1 MSIYNPDD
9 NFCNDNHFSM
19 TLSLRTTD
27 SDVQTDE
34 TSDTFHTAQSNS
46 SFSPS
51 TSHESSNSVS
61 TQKIGNSSSSS
72 SDTKKVTPNHLMM
85 DSGVYVGENSN
96 TQNNLSTDEDSGS
109 CSSCELNSNNNLTLD
124 RPHCSLH
131 ILRKKIAAQK
141 AFIMKNLELEIDK
154 VQLDKQISE
163 LQDLQKKYFTMEK
176 QLQVKGDHET
186 CCSERKH
193 CDITPSP
200 STILTTSNN
209 NTFDSPT
216 DDCSI
221 APSMTRSCPT
231 IGGDN
236 EDETDQF
243 ITIPGFVLR
252 GAGKQTHYEYEVR
265 ISLADGRLSILRRYS
280 RFRQLHLSMKDC
292 YGAKVSWSKTV
303 IQGIRPEFNG
313 FKDCL
318 QIGRG

>member
-1 MSIYNPDD
+1 
-9 NFCNDNHFSM
+9 M

-51 TSHESSNSVS
+51 TSHESGTSEI
-61 TQKIGNSSSSS
+61 TQKIANSSSSS

-96 TQNNLSTDEDSGS
+96 IQSNLSTDEESGS
-109 CSSCELNSNNNLTLD
+109 CSSCEINSNNNLSLG

-154 VQLDKQISE
+154 VQLDKQINE
-163 LQDLQKKYFTMEK
+163 LQDLQKKYFAMEK
-176 QLQVKGDHET
+176 QLQVKGDHES
-186 CCSERKH
+186 CCSERKN
-193 CDITPSP
+193 CDITSP
-200 STILTTSNN
+200 SSIVTTSNN

-231 IGGDN
+231 IGADN
-236 EDETDQF
+236 EDENDQF

-265 ISLADGRLSILRRYS
+265 ICLGDGRLSILRRYS

-292 YGAKVSWSKTV
+292 YGAKVSYLT
-303 IQGIRPEFNG
+303 I
-313 FKDCL
+313 
-318 QIGRG
+318 

>member
-1 MSIYNPDD
+1 MSN
-9 NFCNDNHFSM
+9 SRM

-51 TSHESSNSVS
+51 ISHESGTSEN
-61 TQKIGNSSSSS
+61 TQKIGNTSSSSS
-72 SDTKKVTPNHLMM
+72 ETKKLTPNHLMM
-85 DSGVYVGENSN
+85 DSGVYVGEHSN
-96 TQNNLSTDEDSGS
+96 IQNNTSTDEESGS
-109 CSSCELNSNNNLTLD
+109 CSSCEMNSNNNLSLD

-154 VQLDKQISE
+154 VQLDKQINE
-163 LQDLQKKYFTMEK
+163 LQDLQKKYFAMEK
-176 QLQVKGDHET
+176 QLQGKGDHET
-186 CCSERKH
+186 CCSERKN

-200 STILTTSNN
+200 SSILTTSNN
-209 NTFDSPT
+209 NIFDSPT

-236 EDETDQF
+236 EDENDQF

-265 ISLADGRLSILRRYS
+265 ICLADGRLSILRRYS

-292 YGAKVSWSKTV
+292 YGAKVSPFFSN
-303 IQGIRPEFNG
+303 RFNLI
-313 FKDCL
+313 FF
-318 QIGRG
+318 

>member
-1 MSIYNPDD
+1 
-9 NFCNDNHFSM
+9 M

-34 TSDTFHTAQSNS
+34 TSDTFHTAQSNV

-51 TSHESSNSVS
+51 ITQESESES
-61 TQKIGNSSSSS
+61 TRKINSSSSS
-72 SDTKKVTPNHLMM
+72 SETRKLAPNHLMM

-96 TQNNLSTDEDSGS
+96 TQTNLSTDEESGS
-109 CSSCELNSNNNLTLD
+109 CSSCELNSNNNLSLE

-163 LQDLQKKYFTMEK
+163 LQELQKRYFAMEK
-176 QLQVKGDHET
+176 QLQIRGDHET
-186 CCSERKH
+186 CCSERRNSNKI

-200 STILTTSNN
+200 SSILSTSNN
-209 NTFDSPT
+209 NTFESPT

-231 IGGDN
+231 IGGIDQ
-236 EDETDQF
+236 EDEQEGDQF

-265 ISLADGRLSILRRYS
+265 ICLADGRLSILRRYS

-292 YGAKVSWSKTV
+292 YGPKVSCYK
-303 IQGIRPEFNG
+303 IFEGIDAMLVFDRFAV
-313 FKDCL
+313 KKL
-318 QIGRG
+318 SLLL